1 MPSLFGSTANHRIS
15 ESKEGDVNV
24 LHLLPPLSFYISLT
38 GRALYT
44 LLCYFGSIRTPSFDS
59 ACHRYLYCTIDQ
71 RIAWCV
77 SLIYL

>member
-1 MPSLFGSTANHRIS
+1 MFTFAFPSFNL
-15 ESKEGDVNV
+15 
-24 LHLLPPLSFYISLT
+24 ISLT

-44 LLCYFGSIRTPSFDS
+44 LRCYFGSIRTPSFDS

-71 RIAWCV
+71 GIAWCV